1 MSPSPDSPP
10 PGVGARPVIRRY
22 GRSALLIEADPD
34 RLADWVA
41 AIRSMPSA
49 DLITDLVPAA
59 NTVLVIAAPDDL
71 PTIERSVAAL
81 DPQPATTT
89 EFEVVELAVH
99 YDGDDLGDVADAS
112 GLSVDE
118 VIRRHVTSSY
128 RVQFCGFAPGFAYLS
143 GLDPVLQLPRRAT
156 PRPSV
161 PAGSV
166 AIAGPYAAV
175 YPTPSPG
182 GWHLLGHHDQQLH
195 GPLFDAGRFDRDGED
210 PTLLVPGRPVRFR
223 QAERPRLSVAG
234 DRPEMSEAAGPV
246 DAGPIDTGKRAD
258 SSERGAVAT
267 IRILD
272 PGFTTTLQDG
282 GRSGVARFAVS
293 PSGAADPK
301 AYELGQRIVGNR
313 ATGRAWPPSLEVVL
327 GGLRFETD
335 AATVIAITGAPVE
348 VTIEHEGRRSTAST
362 GHAIHLA
369 PGSVVQLGQA
379 SIGLRTY
386 VAVRGEPDSSGVLE
400 SRVLGSHSF
409 DSLGRLGPRPL
420 AAGDLL
426 GFRQPSGSLDLP
438 APDAVPHHPID
449 ASPIIELAPGPR
461 LDWITDESAEL
472 LVRQT
477 FTVSDQADRIGVRF
491 DGDDPVQRKADL
503 GELASE
509 GLMIGAMQIPPD
521 GRPII
526 FGPDHPTTGG
536 YPVVAV
542 AEPSSRSILAQLR
555 PGQHVRFR
563 WSRQ

>member
-1 MSPSPDSPP
+1 
-10 PGVGARPVIRRY
+10 
-22 GRSALLIEADPD
+22 
-34 RLADWVA
+34 
-41 AIRSMPSA
+41 MPSA
-49 DLITDLVPAA
+49 DAITDLVPAA
-59 NTVLVIAAPDDL
+59 NTVLVVAAPHDL
-71 PTIERSVAAL
+71 PAIERSLASL
-81 DPQPATTT
+81 DPKIAATA
-89 EFEVVELAVH
+89 EFEVVELEVH
-99 YDGDDLGDVADAS
+99 YDGDDLADVAEAS
-112 GLSVDE
+112 GRSVDE
-118 VIRRHVTSSY
+118 VIRRHLSNSY

-182 GWHLLGHHDQQLH
+182 GWHLLGHHDQQHH
-195 GPLFDAGRFDRDGED
+195 GPLFDAGRFDRDGEA

-223 QAERPRLSVAG
+223 QADRPRVSVVG
-234 DRPEMSEAAGPV
+234 DRPEVADATGSTDVGRPTDASDHGPSV
-246 DAGPIDTGKRAD
+246 TLR
-258 SSERGAVAT
+258 V
-267 IRILD
+267 LD
-272 PGFTTTLQDG
+272 PGFVTTLQDS
-282 GRSGVARFAVS
+282 GRTGVARFAVS
-293 PSGAADPK
+293 PSGAADPS
-301 AYELGQRIVGNR
+301 AYELGQRIVGNQ
-313 ATGRAWPPSLEVVL
+313 ATDHGLPPSLEVVL

-335 AATVIAITGAPVE
+335 AATVVAITGAPVE
-348 VTIEHEGRRSTAST
+348 VTIEHGGRRSSAST

-369 PGSVVQLGQA
+369 PGSVVQLGRA

-386 VAVRGEPDSSGVLE
+386 VAVRGEPDPSGALG

-420 AAGDLL
+420 AAGDQL
-426 GFRQPSGSLDLP
+426 GFSQPSGSFDLP

-449 ASPIIELAPGPR
+449 DSPVIELSPGPR
-461 LDWITDESAEL
+461 LDWITDTSAEL

-491 DGDDPVQRKADL
+491 DGAVPVERRPDR

-509 GLMIGAMQIPPD
+509 GLMTGAMQIPPD

-542 AEPSSRSILAQLR
+542 AEPSTRSILAQLR

-563 WSRQ
+563 WSRH